1 MSAEIVFRAGTRP
14 LFDFQR
20 RRIEPDEI
28 HLYWLCIDNET
39 CKVRAINA
47 LLDHEEQVKVGQYL
61 REQDRDRQVA
71 SRAALRLILGAY
83 LGNCPRSLQFVVSG
97 KGKPVLE
104 NGHVSFNVSHSGAR
118 VVIAVTR
125 RGRELGVDVERIRPM
140 PDLEGLARHV
150 TTARE
155 WALWRSMAPELKN
168 PAFYELWTR
177 KEAVLKLDGSGLSRN
192 PDSLEVG
199 FSNGSAP
206 TGFGSRAGLVSFT
219 PESTYACA
227 LAFTDPEC
235 LRAISLEKVSFR
247 QWVETAS

>member
-28 HLYWLCIDNET
+28 HLYWLCIDNGT

-61 REQDRDRQVA
+61 REQDRNRQVA

-125 RGRELGVDVERIRPM
+125 CGRELGVDVERIRPM

-150 TTARE
+150 TTAHE
-155 WALWRSMAPELKN
+155 WAIWRSMAPELKN
-168 PAFYELWTR
+168 QAFYELWTR

-199 FSNGSAP
+199 FSNGNAP
-206 TGFGSRAGLVSFT
+206 IGFGSRAGLVSFT
-219 PESTYACA
+219 RESTYACA
-227 LAFTDPEC
+227 LAYTDPEC
-235 LRAISLEKVSFR
+235 LRAISLEMVSFR